1 MRNLI
6 LIRVQKSF
14 RREQGSEM
22 KQKISGFTLVE
33 LMISLL
39 ILGILV
45 AIAAPGFKDSM
56 KDKRLAA
63 GANDF
68 ISAMQYAKSEA
79 LSVSDEVTIC
89 PKNTGSTDCSGA
101 ADWGQGWLI
110 FIDADNSQTVT
121 NAEEILNIHDAIAAD
136 ITLKGTGVGG
146 APISVTFSPSG
157 RPNYTS
163 VQSLVVCDDRGFGF
177 QSKAIFLSFTGRGS
191 VQSATETAI
200 TAC

>member
-1 MRNLI
+1 
-6 LIRVQKSF
+6 VQKSF
-14 RREQGSEM
+14 RREQGCEM

-39 ILGILV
+39 IFGILV
-45 AIAAPGFKDSM
+45 SIAVPGFKESI
-56 KDKRLAA
+56 KDKRLTA

-79 LSVSDEVTIC
+79 VSVSDEVTIC
-89 PKNTGSTDCSGA
+89 PKNTGGTDCSGA

-110 FIDADNSQTVT
+110 FVDADNNQSVT
-121 NAEEILNIHDAIAAD
+121 GAEEILNIHAPIAD
-136 ITLKGTGVGG
+136 DVTIKGKGAAG
-146 APISVTFSPSG
+146 APTSVTFSPSG
-157 RPNYTS
+157 RPDYTS
-163 VQSLVVCDDRGFGF
+163 VQSLIICDDRGFVF

>member
-1 MRNLI
+1 
-6 LIRVQKSF
+6 
-14 RREQGSEM
+14 M
-22 KQKISGFTLVE
+22 KQKTSGFTLIE
-33 LMISLL
+33 LIIAMG

-45 AIAAPGFKDSM
+45 SIAAPGFKDSM
-56 KDKRLAA
+56 KDKRLTA

-68 ISAMQYAKSEA
+68 ISALQYAKSEA

-89 PKNTGSTDCSGA
+89 PKNTASTDCSGA

-110 FIDADNSQTVT
+110 FVDADNSQTVT

-136 ITLKGTGVGG
+136 ITVKGKGAGG
-146 APISVTFSPSG
+146 APLTITFSPSG
-157 RPNYTS
+157 RPDYTS
-163 VQSLVVCDDRGFGF
+163 IQSLVICDDRGFIY